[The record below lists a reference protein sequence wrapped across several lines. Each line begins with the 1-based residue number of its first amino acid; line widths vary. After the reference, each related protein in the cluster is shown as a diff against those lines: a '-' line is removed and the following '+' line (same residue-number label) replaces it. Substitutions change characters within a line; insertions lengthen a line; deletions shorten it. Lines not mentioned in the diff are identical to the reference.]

1 MIETRPKKT
10 HERALLIGLEQH
22 GVSKWDLQD
31 SLEELAE
38 LANSAGAE
46 VVDTIT
52 QKLARP
58 TAPYYIGK
66 GKAESLK
73 PALQDRQVTSVIFE
87 DELSPA
93 QARTRENL
101 LSRKILDRTQLILD
115 IVAQRARSREGRLQ
129 IELAQLQYLL
139 PRLTRMWDHLSRQT
153 GGIGTRGPGETQLEV
168 DWRRVQER
176 ISRLERELEAVR
188 RTRAV
193 QRQGRKRHQWPV
205 AAVVGY
211 TNAGKSTLLN
221 LLTDADVVYEN
232 KLFPTHDPTT
242 RSFVLPNKQRVLLTD
257 TVGFL
262 RKLPHTLIES
272 FKATLEEVSEADLLI
287 HIVDLSHPRVDEQM
301 EAVDGVIK
309 ELDAY
314 GKQTLIVFNKID
326 NLPNREMV
334 DSYLKRFPGSVAISA
349 RTGEGVNKLVE
360 ALEHALSSWRLRSR
374 FRIPANESAL
384 IAEIHRVGHVLEL
397 RYEGSDAVIVAHVPP
412 DLAQKLE
419 RYAVGELAALKQR
432 HPDLSEGPHNRSA

>member
-1 MIETRPKKT
+1 MIETPHKKRQ
-10 HERALLIGLEQH
+10 ERALLIGLEKE
-22 GVSKWDLQD
+22 GISKWDLQD
-31 SLEELAE
+31 SLAELRE

-46 VVDTIT
+46 VVDTVT
-52 QKLARP
+52 QKLQKP
-58 TAPYYIGK
+58 TAPYYIGR
-66 GKAESLK
+66 GKAESIK
-73 PALQDRQVTSVIFE
+73 DSCQDRHVTSVIFD

-93 QARTRENL
+93 QGRNLESLFAR
-101 LSRKILDRTQLILD
+101 KVLDRTQLILD
-115 IVAQRARSREGRLQ
+115 IFAQRARSREGRLQ

-139 PRLTRMWDHLSRQT
+139 PRLTRMWHHLSRQT

-168 DWRRVQER
+168 DRRRVQER
-176 ISRLERELEAVR
+176 IARLERELESVR
-188 RTRAV
+188 KTRAI

-221 LLTDADVVYEN
+221 LLTGAGVVAED
-232 KLFPTHDPTT
+232 KLFATLDPTT

-287 HIVDLSHPRVDEQM
+287 HIVDLSHPRVDDQM
-301 EAVDGVIK
+301 EAVDRVIK

-326 NLPNREMV
+326 NLANREVV
-334 DSYLKRFPGSVAISA
+334 DSYLKRFPRSVAISA
-349 RTGEGVNKLVE
+349 RTGEGVNNLVQ
-360 ALEHALSSWRLRSR
+360 ALEGALSSWRLRTR
-374 FRIPANESAL
+374 FRIPANETAL

-397 RYEGSDAVIVAHVPP
+397 RYEGNDAVTIAHVPP
-412 DLAQKLE
+412 HLEQKLQ
-419 RYAVGELAALKQR
+419 RYAK
-432 HPDLSEGPHNRSA
+432 HS